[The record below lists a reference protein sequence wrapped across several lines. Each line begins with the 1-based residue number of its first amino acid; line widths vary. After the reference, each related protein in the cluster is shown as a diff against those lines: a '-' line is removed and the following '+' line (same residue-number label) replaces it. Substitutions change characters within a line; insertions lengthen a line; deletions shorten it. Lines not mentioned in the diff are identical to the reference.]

1 MRITD
6 YFVSVELQ
14 NNLEK
19 MFAIWS
25 TSSENSIH
33 KMLQIESSMSVYHT
47 LCFLSA
53 AAMVIAFVNSKI
65 GKMQTTIAITAGSMI
80 LSLLILIAGQND
92 WFHLTEIAT
101 ETVTSIN
108 FEDFLLKGI
117 LGFLLFAGGL
127 GIKLPNLK
135 DQKWEI
141 TVLALGAT
149 LFSTFFIGFVLYG
162 FCQVIGIQFDLVYC
176 LLFGALISPTDPIA
190 VLAIVKKLNAPKR
203 ISTQIEGESLFNDGF
218 GLVIFVTLFTIAF
231 GTEAP
236 TVGSVTLLFVQEAIG
251 GIVYG
256 FVLGL
261 IFHYLISATDDHSME
276 LLLTIG
282 VPTAGYAF
290 AEYLHV
296 SGPLAMVVSGI
307 MIGNWTRFIGF
318 SKESEDHL
326 DHFWELVD
334 EFLNGVLFLLIGMSM
349 LLFEFHKEDWIMM
362 AISVPLVLAARY
374 LSVFISYI
382 GFKRYRKY
390 NPWSIKILTWGGLRG
405 GLALAM
411 ALSIPSGILV
421 IPEKLI
427 DVKEIIMVMTYSVVV
442 FSILIQGS
450 TITPMI
456 EKAKQAE
463 KEMEAEG
470 SVEPQEAKASQE

>member
-1 MRITD
+1 
-6 YFVSVELQ
+6 
-14 NNLEK
+14 
-19 MFAIWS
+19 
-25 TSSENSIH
+25 
-33 KMLQIESSMSVYHT
+33 MSVYHT

-53 AAMVIAFVNSKI
+53 AAMLIAFVNSKI
-65 GKMQTTIAITAGSMI
+65 GKMQTTIAITAGSMV
-80 LSLLILIAGQND
+80 LSLLILIAGQNN

-101 ETVTSIN
+101 ETVTRIN

-162 FCQVIGIQFDLVYC
+162 LCMLIGIQFDLVYC

-190 VLAIVKKLNAPKR
+190 VLAIVKKLDAPKR

-231 GTEAP
+231 GSEAP
-236 TVGSVTLLFVQEAIG
+236 TVGSVTLLFIQEAIG

-256 FVLGL
+256 FLLGL
-261 IFHYLISATDDHSME
+261 VFHYLISATDDHSME

-290 AEYLHV
+290 AEYIHV

-349 LLFEFHKEDWIMM
+349 LLFKFHEEDWIMM
-362 AISVPLVLAARY
+362 AIAVPLVLASRY

-390 NPWSIKILTWGGLRG
+390 NSWSVKILTWGGLRG

-411 ALSIPSGILV
+411 ALSIPSGIWV
-421 IPEKLI
+421 VQDKLI
-427 DVKEIIMVMTYSVVV
+427 DVKEIILVMTYSVVV

-456 EKAKQAE
+456 EKAKAE
-463 KEMEAEG
+463 EKKMEDEKLAQSSLAEQR
-470 SVEPQEAKASQE
+470 EQREQREQTEA

>member
-1 MRITD
+1 
-6 YFVSVELQ
+6 
-14 NNLEK
+14 
-19 MFAIWS
+19 
-25 TSSENSIH
+25 
-33 KMLQIESSMSVYHT
+33 ML
-47 LCFLSA
+47 
-53 AAMVIAFVNSKI
+53 IAFLNSKI
-65 GKMQTTIAITAGSMI
+65 GNMQTTIAITAGSMM
-80 LSLLILIAGQND
+80 LSLLILVAGQND
-92 WFHLTEIAT
+92 WFHLTQIAT
-101 ETVTSIN
+101 ETVNSIN
-108 FEDFLLKGI
+108 FENFLLKGI

-141 TVLALGAT
+141 AVLALGAT
-149 LFSTFFIGFVLYG
+149 LFSTFFIGFGLYA
-162 FCQVIGIQFDLVYC
+162 FCQFTGIHFDLVYC

-218 GLVIFVTLFTIAF
+218 GLVIFVTIFTIAF

-236 TVGSVTLLFVQEAIG
+236 TIGSVTMLFIQEAMG
-251 GIVYG
+251 GILYG
-256 FVLGL
+256 LALGL
-261 IFHYLISATDDHSME
+261 LFHYLISATDDHSME

-282 VPTAGYAF
+282 IPTAGYVF
-290 AEYLHV
+290 ADVIHV

-318 SKESEDHL
+318 SKESEEHL

-349 LLFEFHKEDWIMM
+349 LLFKFHEEDWILM
-362 AISVPLVLAARY
+362 AFAIPLVLSARY
-374 LSVFISYI
+374 LSVFFSYI
-382 GFKRYRKY
+382 GFKRYRSY

-421 IPEKLI
+421 IPDKLI
-427 DVKEIIMVMTYSVVV
+427 DVKEIILVMTYAVVV

-450 TITPMI
+450 TITPLI
-456 EKAKQAE
+456 DKAKQAE
-463 KEMEAEG
+463 KS
-470 SVEPQEAKASQE
+470 SV

>member
-1 MRITD
+1 
-6 YFVSVELQ
+6 
-14 NNLEK
+14 
-19 MFAIWS
+19 
-25 TSSENSIH
+25 
-33 KMLQIESSMSVYHT
+33 MSVYYT

-53 AAMVIAFVNSKI
+53 AAMLIAFVNSKI
-65 GKMQTTIAITAGSMI
+65 GKMQTTIAITAGSMV

-101 ETVTSIN
+101 QTMSSIN

-149 LFSTFFIGFVLYG
+149 LFSTFFIGFSLYG
-162 FCQVIGIQFDLVYC
+162 FCHLIGIPFDLVYC

-190 VLAIVKKLNAPKR
+190 VLAIVKKLDAPKR

-236 TVGSVTLLFVQEAIG
+236 TVGSVTVLFIQEAIG
-251 GIVYG
+251 GIIYG
-256 FVLGL
+256 FALGL
-261 IFHYLISATDDHSME
+261 LFHYLISATDDHSME

-290 AEYLHV
+290 AEVIHV

-349 LLFEFHKEDWIMM
+349 LLFEFHKEDWILM
-362 AISVPLVLAARY
+362 AFSIPLVLGARY
-374 LSVFISYI
+374 LSVFCSYL
-382 GFKRYRKY
+382 GFQRHRKY
-390 NPWSIKILTWGGLRG
+390 NPWSVRILTWGGLRG

-411 ALSIPSGILV
+411 ALSIPSGVWV
-421 IPEKLI
+421 IEDKLI
-427 DVKEIIMVMTYSVVV
+427 DVKEVVLVMTYSVVV
-442 FSILIQGS
+442 FSILVQGS
-450 TITPMI
+450 TITSLI
-456 EKAKQAE
+456 EKAKRAE
-463 KEMEAEG
+463 KEME
-470 SVEPQEAKASQE
+470 

>member
-1 MRITD
+1 
-6 YFVSVELQ
+6 
-14 NNLEK
+14 
-19 MFAIWS
+19 
-25 TSSENSIH
+25 
-33 KMLQIESSMSVYHT
+33 ML
-47 LCFLSA
+47 
-53 AAMVIAFVNSKI
+53 IAFLNSKI
-65 GKMQTTIAITAGSMI
+65 GNMQTTIAITAGSMM
-80 LSLLILIAGQND
+80 LSLLILVAGQND
-92 WFHLTEIAT
+92 WFHLTQIAT
-101 ETVTSIN
+101 ETVNSIN
-108 FEDFLLKGI
+108 FENFLLKGI

-141 TVLALGAT
+141 AILALGAT
-149 LFSTFFIGFVLYG
+149 LFSTFFIGFGLYA
-162 FCQVIGIQFDLVYC
+162 FCQFIGIHFDFVYC

-218 GLVIFVTLFTIAF
+218 GLVIFVTIFTIAF
-231 GTEAP
+231 GTETP
-236 TVGSVTLLFVQEAIG
+236 TVSSVTMLFIQEAMG

-256 FVLGL
+256 LALGL
-261 IFHYLISATDDHSME
+261 LFHYLISATDDHSME

-282 VPTAGYAF
+282 IPTAGYVF
-290 AEYLHV
+290 ADVIHV

-318 SKESEDHL
+318 SKESEEHL

-349 LLFEFHKEDWIMM
+349 LLFKFHEEDWILM
-362 AISVPLVLAARY
+362 AFAIPLVLSARY
-374 LSVFISYI
+374 LSVFFSYI
-382 GFKRYRKY
+382 GFKRYRSY

-421 IPEKLI
+421 IPDKLI
-427 DVKEIIMVMTYSVVV
+427 DVKEIILVMTYAVVV
-442 FSILIQGS
+442 FSILIQGA
-450 TITPMI
+450 TITPLI

-463 KEMEAEG
+463 KSA
-470 SVEPQEAKASQE
+470 V

>member
-1 MRITD
+1 
-6 YFVSVELQ
+6 
-14 NNLEK
+14 
-19 MFAIWS
+19 
-25 TSSENSIH
+25 
-33 KMLQIESSMSVYHT
+33 MSVYYT

-53 AAMVIAFVNSKI
+53 AAMMIAFINSKI

-80 LSLLILIAGQND
+80 LSLIILVAGQND
-92 WFHLTEIAT
+92 WFHLTEIASKT
-101 ETVTSIN
+101 MSSIN

-141 TVLALGAT
+141 TALALGAT
-149 LFSTFFIGFVLYG
+149 LFSTFFIGFALYG
-162 FCQVIGIQFDLVYC
+162 FCHLIGIQFDLVYC

-190 VLAIVKKLNAPKR
+190 VLAIVKKLDAPKR

-218 GLVIFVTLFTIAF
+218 GLVIFVTLYTIAF
-231 GTEAP
+231 GSEAP
-236 TVGSVTLLFVQEAIG
+236 TVGSVSMLFIQEAIG
-251 GIVYG
+251 GIAYG
-256 FVLGL
+256 FALGL
-261 IFHYLISATDDHSME
+261 LFHYLISATDDHSME

-290 AEYLHV
+290 AEVIHV

-349 LLFEFHKEDWIMM
+349 LLFEFHKEDWILM
-362 AISVPLVLAARY
+362 AFSVPLVLSARY
-374 LSVFISYI
+374 ISVFLSYI

-390 NPWSIKILTWGGLRG
+390 NPWSVKILTWGGLRG

-411 ALSIPSGILV
+411 ALSIPSGIWV
-421 IPEKLI
+421 IQDKLI
-427 DVKEIIMVMTYSVVV
+427 DVKEIILVMTYSVVV

-456 EKAKQAE
+456 EKAKIAQ
-463 KEMEAEG
+463 KEMEAANTTE
-470 SVEPQEAKASQE
+470 Q

>member
-1 MRITD
+1 
-6 YFVSVELQ
+6 
-14 NNLEK
+14 
-19 MFAIWS
+19 
-25 TSSENSIH
+25 
-33 KMLQIESSMSVYHT
+33 MSVYYT

-53 AAMVIAFVNSKI
+53 AAMMIAFINSKI

-80 LSLLILIAGQND
+80 LSLLILVAGQND
-92 WFHLTEIAT
+92 WFHLTEIASKT
-101 ETVTSIN
+101 MSSIN

-149 LFSTFFIGFVLYG
+149 LFSTFFIGFALYG
-162 FCQVIGIQFDLVYC
+162 FCQLIGIQFSLVYC

-190 VLAIVKKLNAPKR
+190 VLAIVKKLDAPKR

-218 GLVIFVTLFTIAF
+218 GLVIFVTLYTIAF
-231 GTEAP
+231 GSEAP
-236 TVGSVTLLFVQEAIG
+236 TVGSVSMLFVQEAIG
-251 GIVYG
+251 GIAYG
-256 FVLGL
+256 FALGL
-261 IFHYLISATDDHSME
+261 LFHYLISATDDHSME

-282 VPTAGYAF
+282 IPTAGYAF
-290 AEYLHV
+290 AEVLHV

-349 LLFEFHKEDWIMM
+349 LLFEFHKEDWILM
-362 AISVPLVLAARY
+362 AFSVPLVLSARY
-374 LSVFISYI
+374 ISVFLSYI
-382 GFKRYRKY
+382 GFKRYRQY
-390 NPWSIKILTWGGLRG
+390 NPYSVNILTWGGLRG

-411 ALSIPSGILV
+411 ALSIPSGIWV
-421 IPEKLI
+421 IQDKLI
-427 DVKEIIMVMTYSVVV
+427 DVKEIILVMTYSVVV

-456 EKAKQAE
+456 EKAKLAQ
-463 KEMEAEG
+463 KEIDKDSIEET
-470 SVEPQEAKASQE
+470 QK

>member
-1 MRITD
+1 
-6 YFVSVELQ
+6 
-14 NNLEK
+14 
-19 MFAIWS
+19 
-25 TSSENSIH
+25 
-33 KMLQIESSMSVYHT
+33 MSVYYT

-53 AAMVIAFVNSKI
+53 AAMLIAFINSKI
-65 GKMQTTIAITAGSMI
+65 IKMQTTIAITAGSMMLSI
-80 LSLLILIAGQND
+80 LIIIAGQND
-92 WFHLTEIAT
+92 WFYLAQIAT
-101 ETVTSIN
+101 DTVTRIN
-108 FEDFLLKGI
+108 FESFLLKGI

-135 DQKWEI
+135 EQKWEI

-149 LFSTFFIGFVLYG
+149 LFSTFFIGLVLYA
-162 FCQVIGIQFDLVYC
+162 FCQFIGIQLDLIYC
-176 LLFGALISPTDPIA
+176 LLFGSLISPTDPIA

-231 GTEAP
+231 GHETP
-236 TVGSVTLLFVQEAIG
+236 TIGSVTVLFAQEALG
-251 GIVYG
+251 GITYG
-256 FVLGL
+256 FLLGL
-261 IFHYLISATDDHSME
+261 LFHYLISATDDHSME

-282 VPTAGYAF
+282 IPTAGYVF
-290 AEYLHV
+290 ADVIHV

-318 SKESEDHL
+318 SKESEEHL

-349 LLFEFHKEDWIMM
+349 LLFEFHQEDWILM
-362 AISVPLVLAARY
+362 AFAIPLVLCARY
-374 LSVFISYI
+374 LSVWVSYL
-382 GFKRYRKY
+382 GFKRFRHY
-390 NPWSIKILTWGGLRG
+390 NPWSVRILTWGGLRG

-411 ALSIPSGILV
+411 ALSIPAGVMV
-421 IPEKLI
+421 IPDKLI
-427 DVKEIIMVMTYSVVV
+427 DVKELVMVMTYAVVV
-442 FSILIQGS
+442 FSILVQGS

-463 KEMEAEG
+463 PDNTKD
-470 SVEPQEAKASQE
+470 

>member
-1 MRITD
+1 
-6 YFVSVELQ
+6 
-14 NNLEK
+14 
-19 MFAIWS
+19 
-25 TSSENSIH
+25 
-33 KMLQIESSMSVYHT
+33 MSVYYT

-53 AAMVIAFVNSKI
+53 AAMLIAFINSKI
-65 GKMQTTIAITAGSMI
+65 IKMQTTIAITAGSMMLSI
-80 LSLLILIAGQND
+80 LIIIAGQND
-92 WFHLTEIAT
+92 WFYLAQIAT
-101 ETVTSIN
+101 DTVTRIN
-108 FEDFLLKGI
+108 FESFLLKGI

-135 DQKWEI
+135 EQKWEI

-149 LFSTFFIGFVLYG
+149 LFSTFFIGLVLYA
-162 FCQVIGIQFDLVYC
+162 FCQFIGIQLDLIYC
-176 LLFGALISPTDPIA
+176 LLFGSLISPTDPIA

-231 GTEAP
+231 GHETP
-236 TVGSVTLLFVQEAIG
+236 TIGSVTVLFAQEALG
-251 GIVYG
+251 GIAYG
-256 FVLGL
+256 FLLGL
-261 IFHYLISATDDHSME
+261 LFHYLISATDDHSME

-282 VPTAGYAF
+282 IPTAGYVF
-290 AEYLHV
+290 ADVIHV

-318 SKESEDHL
+318 SKESEEHL

-349 LLFEFHKEDWIMM
+349 LLFEFHQEDWILM
-362 AISVPLVLAARY
+362 AFAIPLVLCARY
-374 LSVFISYI
+374 LSVWVSYL
-382 GFKRYRKY
+382 GFKRFRHY
-390 NPWSIKILTWGGLRG
+390 NPWSVRILTWGGLRG

-411 ALSIPSGILV
+411 ALSIPAGVMV
-421 IPEKLI
+421 IPDKLI
-427 DVKEIIMVMTYSVVV
+427 DVKELVMVMTYAVVV
-442 FSILIQGS
+442 FSILVQGS

-463 KEMEAEG
+463 PDNTKD
-470 SVEPQEAKASQE
+470 

>member
-1 MRITD
+1 
-6 YFVSVELQ
+6 
-14 NNLEK
+14 
-19 MFAIWS
+19 
-25 TSSENSIH
+25 
-33 KMLQIESSMSVYHT
+33 MSVYYT

-53 AAMVIAFVNSKI
+53 AAMIIAFVNSKI
-65 GKMQTTIAITAGSMI
+65 GKMQTTIAITAGAMF
-80 LSLLILIAGQND
+80 LSLLILVAGQND

-101 ETVTSIN
+101 HTVTSIN

-127 GIKLPNLK
+127 GIKLPHMK

-162 FCQVIGIQFDLVYC
+162 FCQFLNINFDLVYC

-231 GTEAP
+231 GNEAP
-236 TVGSVTLLFVQEAIG
+236 TVTGVTMLFIQEAIG
-251 GIVYG
+251 GILYG
-256 FVLGL
+256 FALGL
-261 IFHYLISATDDHSME
+261 LFHYLISATDDHSME

-290 AEYLHV
+290 AEVVHV

-362 AISVPLVLAARY
+362 GFAVPLVLVARY
-374 LSVFISYI
+374 LSVHAAYL

-390 NPWSIKILTWGGLRG
+390 NPWSVRILTWGGLRG

-411 ALSIPSGILV
+411 ALSIPSGIWV
-421 IPEKLI
+421 VEDKLI
-427 DVKEIIMVMTYSVVV
+427 DVKEIILVMTYAVVV

-456 EKAKQAE
+456 EKAKTE
-463 KEMEAEG
+463 EAQSE
-470 SVEPQEAKASQE
+470 

>member
-1 MRITD
+1 
-6 YFVSVELQ
+6 
-14 NNLEK
+14 
-19 MFAIWS
+19 
-25 TSSENSIH
+25 
-33 KMLQIESSMSVYHT
+33 MSVYHT

-53 AAMVIAFVNSKI
+53 AAMLIAFVNSKI
-65 GKMQTTIAITAGSMI
+65 GKMQTTIAITAGSMV
-80 LSLLILIAGQND
+80 LSLLILIAGQNN

-101 ETVTSIN
+101 ETVTRIN

-149 LFSTFFIGFVLYG
+149 LFSTFFIGFALYG
-162 FCQVIGIQFDLVYC
+162 FCQLIGIQFDLVYC

-190 VLAIVKKLNAPKR
+190 VLAIVKKLDAPKR

-236 TVGSVTLLFVQEAIG
+236 TVGSVTLLFIQEAIG
-251 GIVYG
+251 GITYG

-261 IFHYLISATDDHSME
+261 LFHYLISATDDHSME

-290 AEYLHV
+290 AEYIHV

-374 LSVFISYI
+374 LSVFLSYI

-390 NPWSIKILTWGGLRG
+390 NPWSVRILTWGGLRG

-411 ALSIPSGILV
+411 ALSIPSGIWV
-421 IPEKLI
+421 IQDKLI
-427 DVKEIIMVMTYSVVV
+427 DVKEIILVMTYSVVV

-456 EKAKQAE
+456 EKAKDEEKKIEENNQAITTP
-463 KEMEAEG
+463 
-470 SVEPQEAKASQE
+470 VHTEPVDS

>member
-1 MRITD
+1 MTKKCLL
-6 YFVSVELQ
+6 FNHVENKILLH
-14 NNLEK
+14 NLL
-19 MFAIWS
+19 
-25 TSSENSIH
+25 H
-33 KMLQIESSMSVYHT
+33 PGYPMSVYYT

-53 AAMVIAFVNSKI
+53 AAMLIAFVNSKI
-65 GKMQTTIAITAGSMI
+65 GKMQTTIAITAGSMV
-80 LSLLILIAGQND
+80 LSLLILIAGQNN
-92 WFHLTEIAT
+92 WFHLTEIASKT
-101 ETVTSIN
+101 MSSIN

-127 GIKLPNLK
+127 GIKLPHLK
-135 DQKWEI
+135 NQKWEI
-141 TVLALGAT
+141 TVLSLGAT
-149 LFSTFFIGFVLYG
+149 LFSTFFIGFALYG
-162 FCQVIGIQFDLVYC
+162 FCHLIGVQFDLVYC

-190 VLAIVKKLNAPKR
+190 VLAIVKKLDAPKR

-236 TVGSVTLLFVQEAIG
+236 TVGRVTMLFIQEAIG

-256 FVLGL
+256 FALGL
-261 IFHYLISATDDHSME
+261 LFHYLISATDDHSME

-282 VPTAGYAF
+282 IPTAGYAF
-290 AEYLHV
+290 AEVLHV

-349 LLFEFHKEDWIMM
+349 LLFEFHKEDWILM
-362 AISVPLVLAARY
+362 AFSVPLVLAARY
-374 LSVFISYI
+374 LSVFCSYI
-382 GFKRYRKY
+382 GFKRHRQY
-390 NPWSIKILTWGGLRG
+390 NPWSVKILPWGGLRG

-411 ALSIPSGILV
+411 ALSIPSGIWV
-421 IPEKLI
+421 IQDKLI
-427 DVKEIIMVMTYSVVV
+427 DVKEIILVMTYSVVV
-442 FSILIQGS
+442 FSILVQGS

-456 EKAKQAE
+456 EKAKKAE
-463 KEMEAEG
+463 KEMQPEPS
-470 SVEPQEAKASQE
+470 SVESSDKE

>member
-1 MRITD
+1 
-6 YFVSVELQ
+6 
-14 NNLEK
+14 
-19 MFAIWS
+19 
-25 TSSENSIH
+25 
-33 KMLQIESSMSVYHT
+33 ML
-47 LCFLSA
+47 
-53 AAMVIAFVNSKI
+53 IAFINSKI
-65 GKMQTTIAITAGSMI
+65 GKMQTTIAITAGSMV

-101 ETVTSIN
+101 QTMSSID

-149 LFSTFFIGFVLYG
+149 LFSTFFIGFALYG
-162 FCQVIGIQFDLVYC
+162 ICQLIGIQFDLIYC

-190 VLAIVKKLNAPKR
+190 VLAIVKKLKAPRR

-231 GTEAP
+231 GHETP
-236 TVGSVTLLFVQEAIG
+236 TVGSVTMLFIQEAIG
-251 GIVYG
+251 GILYG
-256 FVLGL
+256 FALGL
-261 IFHYLISATDDHSME
+261 LFHYLISATDDHSME

-282 VPTAGYAF
+282 MPTAGYAF
-290 AEYLHV
+290 AEVIHV

-349 LLFEFHKEDWIMM
+349 LLFKFHQEDWILM
-362 AISVPLVLAARY
+362 AIAVPLVLLARY
-374 LSVFISYI
+374 LSVFLSYV
-382 GFKRYRKY
+382 GFQRFRQY

-421 IPEKLI
+421 IPDKLI
-427 DVKEIIMVMTYSVVV
+427 DVKEIILVMTYAVVV
-442 FSILIQGS
+442 FSILVQGS

-456 EKAKQAE
+456 EKAKKAQIDFDEQNQEQPAS
-463 KEMEAEG
+463 KENQQ
-470 SVEPQEAKASQE
+470 STVS

>member
-1 MRITD
+1 MTKKCLLFEHSRQKIPIHILLHT
-6 YFVSVELQ
+6 
-14 NNLEK
+14 
-19 MFAIWS
+19 
-25 TSSENSIH
+25 ENI
-33 KMLQIESSMSVYHT
+33 MSVYYT

-53 AAMVIAFVNSKI
+53 AAMLIAFVNSKI
-65 GKMQTTIAITAGSMI
+65 GKMQTTIAITAGSMM
-80 LSLLILIAGQND
+80 LSLLILVAGQND
-92 WFHLTEIAT
+92 WFHLTEIASD
-101 ETVTSIN
+101 TVASIN

-135 DQKWEI
+135 DQRWEI

-149 LFSTFFIGFVLYG
+149 LFSTFFIGFALYW
-162 FCQVIGIQFDLVYC
+162 FCQLIGIQFDLIYC

-190 VLAIVKKLNAPKR
+190 VLAIVKKLDAPKR

-218 GLVIFVTLFTIAF
+218 GLVIFVTIFTIAF

-236 TVGSVTLLFVQEAIG
+236 TVGSVTLLFIQEAIG
-251 GIVYG
+251 GIAYG

-261 IFHYLISATDDHSME
+261 VFHYLISSTDDHSME

-282 VPTAGYAF
+282 IPTAGYAF
-290 AEYLHV
+290 AEVLHV

-349 LLFEFHKEDWIMM
+349 LLFEFHKEDWILM
-362 AISVPLVLAARY
+362 AFSIPLVLSARY

-382 GFKRYRKY
+382 GFKRYRNY
-390 NPWSIKILTWGGLRG
+390 NPWSVKILTWGGLRG

-411 ALSIPSGILV
+411 ALSIPSGVWV
-421 IPEKLI
+421 IQDKLI
-427 DVKEIIMVMTYSVVV
+427 DVKEIVLVMTYSVVV
-442 FSILIQGS
+442 FSILVQGS

-456 EKAKQAE
+456 EKAKRSQKELDAE
-463 KEMEAEG
+463 
-470 SVEPQEAKASQE
+470 EPELEE

>member
-1 MRITD
+1 
-6 YFVSVELQ
+6 
-14 NNLEK
+14 
-19 MFAIWS
+19 
-25 TSSENSIH
+25 
-33 KMLQIESSMSVYHT
+33 MSVYHT

-53 AAMVIAFVNSKI
+53 AAMLIAFVNSKI
-65 GKMQTTIAITAGSMI
+65 GKMQTTIAITAGSMV
-80 LSLLILIAGQND
+80 LSLLILIAGQNN

-101 ETVTSIN
+101 ETVTRIN

-149 LFSTFFIGFVLYG
+149 LFSTFFIGFALYG
-162 FCQVIGIQFDLVYC
+162 FCQLIGIQFDLVYC

-190 VLAIVKKLNAPKR
+190 VLAIVKKLDAPKR

-236 TVGSVTLLFVQEAIG
+236 TVGSVTLLFIQEAIG
-251 GIVYG
+251 GITYG

-261 IFHYLISATDDHSME
+261 LFHYLISATDDHSME

-290 AEYLHV
+290 AEYIHV

-374 LSVFISYI
+374 LSVFLSYI

-390 NPWSIKILTWGGLRG
+390 NPWSVRILTWGGLRG

-411 ALSIPSGILV
+411 ALSIPSGIWV
-421 IPEKLI
+421 IQDKLI
-427 DVKEIIMVMTYSVVV
+427 DVKEIILVMTYSVVV

-456 EKAKQAE
+456 EKAKDEEKKMEENNQAITTP
-463 KEMEAEG
+463 
-470 SVEPQEAKASQE
+470 VHTEPVDS

>member
-1 MRITD
+1 
-6 YFVSVELQ
+6 
-14 NNLEK
+14 
-19 MFAIWS
+19 
-25 TSSENSIH
+25 
-33 KMLQIESSMSVYHT
+33 MSVYYT

-53 AAMVIAFVNSKI
+53 AAMIIAFINHKI
-65 GKMQTTIAITAGSMI
+65 GKMQTTIAITAGSMV
-80 LSLLILIAGQND
+80 LSLLILVAGHND

-101 ETVTSIN
+101 NTVSSIN

-127 GIKLPNLK
+127 GIKLPHMK

-141 TVLALGAT
+141 TILALGAT
-149 LFSTFFIGFVLYG
+149 LFSTFFIGTALY
-162 FCQVIGIQFDLVYC
+162 VITLLLGIDFAFIYC
-176 LLFGALISPTDPIA
+176 LLFGSLISPTDPIA
-190 VLAIVKKLNAPKR
+190 VLAIVKKLNAPRR

-231 GTEAP
+231 GNETP
-236 TVGSVTLLFVQEAIG
+236 TINSVTMLFAQEALGGIIYGLALGLLFH
-251 GIVYG
+251 
-256 FVLGL
+256 L
-261 IFHYLISATDDHSME
+261 LISATNDHSME

-290 AEYLHV
+290 AEVIHV

-307 MIGNWTRFIGF
+307 MIGNWTRFVGF
-318 SKESEDHL
+318 SKESRDHL

-349 LLFEFHKEDWIMM
+349 LLFEFHGEDWILM
-362 AISVPLVLAARY
+362 AIAPPVVLLARY
-374 LSVFISYI
+374 LSILLAYV

-390 NPWSIKILTWGGLRG
+390 NPWSVRILTWGGLRG

-421 IPEKLI
+421 IPDKMI
-427 DVKEIIMVMTYSVVV
+427 DVKEIVLVMTYAVVV

-456 EKAKQAE
+456 NKAKQAE
-463 KEMEAEG
+463 EEMQQADPETN
-470 SVEPQEAKASQE
+470 

>member
-1 MRITD
+1 
-6 YFVSVELQ
+6 
-14 NNLEK
+14 
-19 MFAIWS
+19 
-25 TSSENSIH
+25 
-33 KMLQIESSMSVYHT
+33 MSVYYT

-53 AAMVIAFVNSKI
+53 AAMLIAFINSKI
-65 GKMQTTIAITAGSMI
+65 IKMQTTIAITAGSMMLSI
-80 LSLLILIAGQND
+80 LIIIAGQND
-92 WFHLTEIAT
+92 WFYLAQIAT
-101 ETVTSIN
+101 DTVTRIN
-108 FEDFLLKGI
+108 FESFLLKGI

-135 DQKWEI
+135 EQKWEI

-149 LFSTFFIGFVLYG
+149 LFSTFFIGLVLYA
-162 FCQVIGIQFDLVYC
+162 FCQFIGIQLDLIYC
-176 LLFGALISPTDPIA
+176 LLFGSLISPTDPIA

-231 GTEAP
+231 GHETP
-236 TVGSVTLLFVQEAIG
+236 TIGSVTVLFAQEALG
-251 GIVYG
+251 GITYG
-256 FVLGL
+256 FLLGL
-261 IFHYLISATDDHSME
+261 LFHYLISATDDHSME

-282 VPTAGYAF
+282 IPTAGYVF
-290 AEYLHV
+290 ADVIHV

-318 SKESEDHL
+318 SKESEEHL

-349 LLFEFHKEDWIMM
+349 LLFEFHQEDWILM
-362 AISVPLVLAARY
+362 AFAIPLVLCGRY
-374 LSVFISYI
+374 LSVWISYL
-382 GFKRYRKY
+382 GFKRFRHY
-390 NPWSIKILTWGGLRG
+390 NPWSVRILTWGGLRG

-411 ALSIPSGILV
+411 ALSIPAGVMV
-421 IPEKLI
+421 IPDKLI
-427 DVKEIIMVMTYSVVV
+427 DVKELVMVMTYAVVV
-442 FSILIQGS
+442 FSILVQGS

-463 KEMEAEG
+463 PDNTKD
-470 SVEPQEAKASQE
+470 

>member
-1 MRITD
+1 
-6 YFVSVELQ
+6 
-14 NNLEK
+14 
-19 MFAIWS
+19 
-25 TSSENSIH
+25 
-33 KMLQIESSMSVYHT
+33 MSVYYT

-53 AAMVIAFVNSKI
+53 AAMMIAFLNSKI
-65 GKMQTTIAITAGSMI
+65 GKMQTTIAITAGSMM

-92 WFHLTEIAT
+92 WFHLTEIAID
-101 ETVTSIN
+101 TVNSIN
-108 FEDFLLKGI
+108 FENFLLKGI

-149 LFSTFFIGFVLYG
+149 LFSTFFIGFGLYG
-162 FCQVIGIQFDLVYC
+162 FCQLIGIQFDLVYC

-190 VLAIVKKLNAPKR
+190 VLAIVKKLDAPKR

-218 GLVIFVTLFTIAF
+218 GLVIFVTIFTIAF
-231 GTEAP
+231 GTETP
-236 TVGSVTLLFVQEAIG
+236 TVGSVTMLFAQEAMG
-251 GIVYG
+251 GIIYG
-256 FVLGL
+256 LALGL
-261 IFHYLISATDDHSME
+261 LFHYLISATNDHSME

-282 VPTAGYAF
+282 IPTAGYVF
-290 AEYLHV
+290 ADVIHV

-318 SKESEDHL
+318 SKESEEHL

-349 LLFEFHKEDWIMM
+349 LLFQFHEEDWMLM
-362 AISVPLVLAARY
+362 AFSVPLVLCARY
-374 LSVFISYI
+374 LSIFLSYI
-382 GFKRYRKY
+382 GFKRYRSY

-421 IPEKLI
+421 IPDKLI
-427 DVKEIIMVMTYSVVV
+427 DVKELILVMTYAVVV

-450 TITPMI
+450 TITPLI

-463 KEMEAEG
+463 KQREATE
-470 SVEPQEAKASQE
+470 STVVQEQES

>member
-1 MRITD
+1 
-6 YFVSVELQ
+6 
-14 NNLEK
+14 
-19 MFAIWS
+19 
-25 TSSENSIH
+25 
-33 KMLQIESSMSVYHT
+33 MSVYYT

-53 AAMVIAFVNSKI
+53 AAMMIAFINSKI

-80 LSLLILIAGQND
+80 LSLLILVAGQND
-92 WFHLTEIAT
+92 WFHLTEIASKT
-101 ETVTSIN
+101 MSSIN

-149 LFSTFFIGFVLYG
+149 LFSTFFIGFALYG
-162 FCQVIGIQFDLVYC
+162 FCQLIGIQFNLVYC

-190 VLAIVKKLNAPKR
+190 VLAIVKKLDAPKR

-218 GLVIFVTLFTIAF
+218 GLVIFVTLYTIAF
-231 GTEAP
+231 GSEAP
-236 TVGSVTLLFVQEAIG
+236 TVGSVSMLFVQEAIG
-251 GIVYG
+251 GIAYG
-256 FVLGL
+256 FALGL
-261 IFHYLISATDDHSME
+261 LFHYLISATDDHSME

-290 AEYLHV
+290 AEVLHV

-349 LLFEFHKEDWIMM
+349 LLFEFHKEDWILM
-362 AISVPLVLAARY
+362 AFSVPLVLSARY
-374 LSVFISYI
+374 TSVFLSYI
-382 GFKRYRKY
+382 GFKRYRQY
-390 NPWSIKILTWGGLRG
+390 NPYSVNILTWGGLRG

-411 ALSIPSGILV
+411 ALSIPSGIWV
-421 IPEKLI
+421 IQDKLI
-427 DVKEIIMVMTYSVVV
+427 DVKEIILVMTYSVVV

-456 EKAKQAE
+456 EKAKLAQ
-463 KEMEAEG
+463 KEID
-470 SVEPQEAKASQE
+470 KILLK

>member
-1 MRITD
+1 
-6 YFVSVELQ
+6 
-14 NNLEK
+14 
-19 MFAIWS
+19 
-25 TSSENSIH
+25 
-33 KMLQIESSMSVYHT
+33 MSVYYT

-53 AAMVIAFVNSKI
+53 AAMLIAFINSKI
-65 GKMQTTIAITAGSMI
+65 GKMQTTIAITAGALI
-80 LSLLILIAGQND
+80 LSLFIIIAGQND
-92 WFHLTEIAT
+92 WFHLTKVAA
-101 ETVTSIN
+101 VTMTTIN
-108 FEDFLLKGI
+108 FEAFLLKGV

-127 GIKLPNLK
+127 GIKLPNMK

-149 LFSTFFIGFVLYG
+149 LFSTYFIGGMLYG
-162 FCQVIGIQFDLVYC
+162 FCQIIGIQFELVYC

-190 VLAIVKKLNAPKR
+190 VLAIVKKLDAPKR

-218 GLVIFVTLFTIAF
+218 GLVIFVTLYTMAF
-231 GTEAP
+231 GTETP
-236 TVGSVTLLFVQEAIG
+236 TFTSVSLLFIQEAIG

-256 FVLGL
+256 FALGL
-261 IFHYLISATDDHSME
+261 LFHYLISSTNDHSME

-282 VPTAGYAF
+282 IPTAGYAF
-290 AEYLHV
+290 ADVIHV

-318 SKESEDHL
+318 SKESEEHL

-349 LLFEFHKEDWIMM
+349 LLFEFHHEDWILM
-362 AISVPLVLAARY
+362 AFAVPLVLTSRY
-374 LSVFISYI
+374 LSVWLSYL
-382 GFKRYRKY
+382 GFRRYRSY
-390 NPWSIKILTWGGLRG
+390 NSWSVKILTWGGLRG

-411 ALSIPSGILV
+411 ALSIPPGILV
-421 IPEKLI
+421 IPDKLI
-427 DVKEIIMVMTYSVVV
+427 DVKEIILVMTYSVVV

-456 EKAKQAE
+456 EKAK
-463 KEMEAEG
+463 KEEA
-470 SVEPQEAKASQE
+470 

>member
-1 MRITD
+1 
-6 YFVSVELQ
+6 
-14 NNLEK
+14 
-19 MFAIWS
+19 
-25 TSSENSIH
+25 
-33 KMLQIESSMSVYHT
+33 MSVYYT

-53 AAMVIAFVNSKI
+53 AAMMIAFFNSKI
-65 GKMQTTIAITAGSMI
+65 GNMQTTIAITAGSML
-80 LSLLILIAGQND
+80 LSLLILVAGQNN
-92 WFHLTEIAT
+92 WFHLTQIAR

-141 TVLALGAT
+141 AILALGAT
-149 LFSTFFIGFVLYG
+149 LFSTFFIGFALFG
-162 FCQVIGIQFDLVYC
+162 LCQLLGINLALIYC

-190 VLAIVKKLNAPKR
+190 VLAIVKKLNAPRR

-218 GLVIFVTLFTIAF
+218 GLVIFVTIFTIAF
-231 GTEAP
+231 GKEAP
-236 TVGSVTLLFVQEAIG
+236 TVGSVIELFLHEAIG
-251 GIVYG
+251 GIIYG
-256 FVLGL
+256 LVLGL
-261 IFHYLISATDDHSME
+261 IFHYLISATNDHSME

-282 VPTAGYAF
+282 IPTAGFVF
-290 AEYLHV
+290 ADVIHV
-296 SGPLAMVVSGI
+296 SGPLAMVISGI

-318 SKESEDHL
+318 SKESEEHL

-349 LLFEFHKEDWIMM
+349 LLFKFHVEDWIVM
-362 AISVPLVLAARY
+362 AVAIPLVLCGRY
-374 LSVFISYI
+374 LSVLVPYI
-382 GFKRYRKY
+382 FFKRYRNY
-390 NPWSIKILTWGGLRG
+390 NPWSVRILTWGGLRG

-427 DVKEIIMVMTYSVVV
+427 DVKELVLVMTYAVVV
-442 FSILIQGS
+442 FSILVQGS

-456 EKAKQAE
+456 EKAKIAE
-463 KEMEAEG
+463 KDMHYKTESSEQE
-470 SVEPQEAKASQE
+470 VTPQ